1 MMSFVGAN
9 AITQVNNGPSAD
21 VTGLETQMLWLPTNA
36 LEISASFAWIDSE
49 LNGDYCVGCNSD
61 GSSWAPSGTQLP
73 VTAKF
78 KGNVLARY
86 NFVMGGFDPYLQGTL
101 SHEGSRGSS
110 LNVADN
116 KIRGDV
122 PSSNL
127 VDLAA
132 GIRRDNYSIDLF
144 VKNATDE
151 DAAQFLTSGCATGT
165 CGTQSYGVKHRPRTI
180 GLRFTQDF

>member
-86 NFVMGGFDPYLQGTL
+86 NFVMGGFDSYLQGTL

-132 GIRRDNYSIDLF
+132 GIRRDNTSIDLF
-144 VKNATDE
+144 VKTPPM
-151 DAAQFLTSGCATGT
+151 
-165 CGTQSYGVKHRPRTI
+165 RM
-180 GLRFTQDF
+180 LRSS